1 MATIYLNVSVFI
13 YTGIYIFIYIYVC
26 EQFLQVYLKISGNFN
41 NLNYFYIFKGFVMAV
56 IVWL

>member
-1 MATIYLNVSVFI
+1 MC
-13 YTGIYIFIYIYVC
+13 VC

-41 NLNYFYIFKGFVMAV
+41 NHNYFYIFKGFVMAV